1 MQPKLNDQNEPA
13 FELKAS
19 NGNWAM
25 TKKSP
30 DESFLLDNEYYI
42 VWISEQKPSFL
53 VVDAAKK
60 ISNLKNLFLGFF
72 VQCKLE
78 PELGFVLKPLKGW
91 KLETQK
97 EAQQA
102 LDDIVWEINRLSRS

>member
-1 MQPKLNDQNEPA
+1 MQAKTNEQNQFG
-13 FELKAS
+13 FELKAN

-25 TKKSP
+25 TKKST
-30 DESFLLDNEYYI
+30 DESFSLNDDYYV

-72 VQCKLE
+72 VECKLE